1 MSKASKPGDTSC
13 DDVTEE
19 AAENTILDA
28 MMLNLDPDLLTN
40 TSLQSRK
47 QSRQT
52 G

>member
-1 MSKASKPGDTSC
+1 MSKAWETGDMLC

-19 AAENTILDA
+19 VAKNTILTA